1 MSNIF
6 LIGFMGTGKS
16 TIAEALKRKYDMQI
30 VDMDAE
36 IEKEQ
41 KMVISD
47 IFATK
52 GEEYFRDLETQLIK
66 DLQKKDNVVVSC
78 GGGAVLRDENVTE
91 MRKSGKVVL
100 LNATPETILQRV
112 KNSNNRP
119 LLEGNKNI
127 DFIRELMS
135 KREDKYNYAA
145 DITVN
150 VDNRAV
156 GEIADEVYSEVFKY

>member
-6 LIGFMGTGKS
+6 LIGFMGTGKT
-16 TIAEALKRKYDMQI
+16 TIANALKRKYDMQV

-41 KMVISD
+41 QMAISD
-47 IFATK
+47 IFSSK

-66 DLQKKDNVVVSC
+66 DLQKKDNVVISC
-78 GGGAVLRDENVTE
+78 GGGAVLREENVTE
-91 MRKSGKVVL
+91 MKKSGKIVL
-100 LNATPETILQRV
+100 LNATPETILERV
-112 KNSNNRP
+112 KNSHNRP
-119 LLEGNKNI
+119 LLEGNKNV

-135 KREDKYNYAA
+135 KREDKYNAA
-145 DITVN
+145 AEITVS

-156 GEIADEVYSEVFKY
+156 DEIADEVYRKVFK